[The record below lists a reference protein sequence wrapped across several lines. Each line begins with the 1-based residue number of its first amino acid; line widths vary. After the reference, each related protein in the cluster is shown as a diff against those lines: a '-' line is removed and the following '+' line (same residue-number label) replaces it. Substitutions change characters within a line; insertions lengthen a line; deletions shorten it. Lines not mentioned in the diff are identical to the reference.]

1 MTELEKQIQ
10 VVATARQIAY
20 DAGQIKLTAKLKW
33 EAENKAIIDDAS
45 QSVEDVAIEEAKLRA
60 LTVAIF
66 KETGEKKPA
75 PEVGIRE
82 VEKLIYD
89 NNLAMYW
96 AKEHSLAL
104 KLDSAA
110 FENIVKASPADF
122 ASFVKIEKVP
132 TATIAT
138 KIEIK
143 QEGV

>member
-1 MTELEKQIQ
+1 MNELEKQIQ
-10 VVATARQIAY
+10 VVAMARQTEEQLKILKVESYAKWL
-20 DAGQIKLTAKLKW
+20 DDNALLVADIITAEKLKLT
-33 EAENKAIIDDAS
+33 
-45 QSVEDVAIEEAKLRA
+45 EESRLRE
-60 LTVAIF
+60 LVLIIF

-82 VEKLIYD
+82 VEKLTYD

-104 KLDSAA
+104 KLDTAA
-110 FENIVKASPADF
+110 FENIVKASPVDF